1 MTDTPPTSAVT
12 YLAQV
17 QQRLAAQQYG
27 TLATMMGR
35 FYAMD
40 RDKRWDRVKVY
51 YIYIYIYI
59 YIYSGICVGRMHLVY
74 FMEIAIWS

>member
-35 FYAMD
+35 YYAMD

-51 YIYIYIYI
+51 
-59 YIYSGICVGRMHLVY
+59 SGICVARMHLVY
-74 FMEIAIWS
+74 FMEIAFWS